1 MILILITIQQIHSQ
15 EDGVVAFTLPVR
27 NSLKFNKYA
36 INPTFSFVREQ
47 NAHISFTNKR
57 EWSQFDNPPQTYL
70 FSYSGRFSENMGLGI
85 GLFQQD
91 YGVLS
96 TFGGVLNYAY
106 NVVLNKDSNLT
117 FGMNLGLYKS
127 GINEGNVITNY
138 PDPSLNNIPSHML
151 MTLNPGINYG
161 TAFFDFGVSLN
172 NFVLYNIKTSKLIE
186 DDSEKGVQAHI
197 MYTGYIQSR
206 GFFDNARFSGLLRSE
221 FIKDNTVVSG
231 IMMVASPKGIWGQV
245 GYNSLYGASA
255 GIGLNLT
262 TQIAIEYNF
271 EKALGDLTDFGPSH
285 EITLAYKFNNRTR
298 YNYSEEDEVTSIIPK
313 AKKKV
318 LASQQP
324 KIDPEIREKRRA
336 EIEAKREEAKALA
349 KAEEEAKQQLAL
361 ERKAK
366 QEEEAK
372 AKQEAEIKA
381 KAEQAEQAKIE
392 AEAKAKQEAEA
403 KAKAEQLAQARRE
416 AAAKAKA
423 EQEAQA
429 KKEAEEKAQA
439 EAEARVKAEQEAQAK
454 LEAEARIKAEQEAQ
468 AKLEAEAKLKAEQE
482 AQARLEAEAKTKAEQ
497 EAQAKLEA
505 EAKAQADEEA
515 RVKAEQEAQAKLEAE
530 AKAQAEEEARAKAER
545 EQAIANPTDNIGIAM
560 KDLIELTQD
569 SSIKQEDLLTQLKET
584 VANRDQDLKDL
595 KEENDLS
602 EQGIFKEPKPF
613 KSLSTENAILESL
626 KLELDS
632 QIEAQGL
639 KITELENLYNQRLKI
654 VNDENDEINMIYLD
668 EITIL
673 KKKQEEAKR
682 TRASLLSELEAIKL
696 KTEIERSRRIRRA
709 AYDNQEERY
718 LKDMATLN
726 QIKQNTPVSST
737 PFKVEDFDFG
747 EELGN
752 NIRILKDVK
761 NAENGFYLVVAVH
774 SDVTKRDEFLTKTV
788 ASGQA
793 DISFF
798 FDVNTSKYYIFYQK
812 FDSLNEARNGL
823 QSKDSKPYNSKMTI
837 VKIEN

>member
-57 EWSQFDNPPQTYL
+57 EWAEFDNPPQTYL
-70 FSYSGRFSENMGLGI
+70 FSYSGRFSENMGLGV

-117 FGMNLGLYKS
+117 FGMNLGVYKS

-172 NFVLYNIKTSKLIE
+172 NFVLYNIKSSKLIE

-372 AKQEAEIKA
+372 AKQEAE
-381 KAEQAEQAKIE
+381 
-392 AEAKAKQEAEA
+392 A
-403 KAKAEQLAQARRE
+403 KAKAEQLAQVRRE

-423 EQEAQA
+423 EQEALA
-429 KKEAEEKAQA
+429 KKESEEKAQT
-439 EAEARVKAEQEAQAK
+439 EAVARVKAEQEAQAK

-482 AQARLEAEAKTKAEQ
+482 AQARLEAEAKA
-497 EAQAKLEA
+497 
-505 EAKAQADEEA
+505 
-515 RVKAEQEAQAKLEAE
+515 KAEQEAQAKLEAE

-584 VANRDQDLKDL
+584 VANRDQDFKDL

-602 EQGIFKEPKPF
+602 EQGIYKEPKPF
-613 KSLSTENAILESL
+613 KSLSAENAILESL

-682 TRASLLSELEAIKL
+682 SRASLLSELEAIKL
-696 KTEIERSRRIRRA
+696 KTEIERRRRIRRA
-709 AYDNQEERY
+709 DYDNQEERY